1 MSRVI
6 YLDSEVGGRR
16 SEDQKIRRLEGWK
29 VRGQRSEVG
38 DREIENRKEAV
49 RRTMDE
55 GREKMDEKPEAL
67 WRPSSKRSGLP
78 SSIGYKSE
86 ATLSIINQQS

>member
-1 MSRVI
+1 
-6 YLDSEVGGRR
+6 
-16 SEDQKIRRLEGWK
+16 
-29 VRGQRSEVG
+29 
-38 DREIENRKEAV
+38 
-49 RRTMDE
+49 MDE